1 MPAIGLG
8 TYKIKGQEVTDQ
20 TLGAAIKE
28 GYGLIDTASVYRNE
42 AFIAS
47 TLRSNGVNRKDV
59 FITSKLGPKDHGTE
73 KVAAAITKS
82 LTNLDTDYLDLY
94 LIHWP
99 GVQGMTVDDPQ
110 NKELRKQSWQVLED
124 FYDKGVLKSIGVS
137 NYNIDHLQELLDDC
151 RIKPHV
157 NQVEIHP
164 YYTVGHFSFFSSIE
178 VMIYFYKNCL
188 TYYEQKL
195 LK

>member
-73 KVAAAITKS
+73 KVAAAITTS
-82 LTNLDTDYLDLY
+82 LTNLDTGKFLSEAL
-94 LIHWP
+94 LFVEH
-99 GVQGMTVDDPQ
+99 GENMLC
-110 NKELRKQSWQVLED
+110 KEIVL
-124 FYDKGVLKSIGVS
+124 S
-137 NYNIDHLQELLDDC
+137 EL
-151 RIKPHV
+151 
-157 NQVEIHP
+157 
-164 YYTVGHFSFFSSIE
+164 
-178 VMIYFYKNCL
+178 
-188 TYYEQKL
+188 
-195 LK
+195 